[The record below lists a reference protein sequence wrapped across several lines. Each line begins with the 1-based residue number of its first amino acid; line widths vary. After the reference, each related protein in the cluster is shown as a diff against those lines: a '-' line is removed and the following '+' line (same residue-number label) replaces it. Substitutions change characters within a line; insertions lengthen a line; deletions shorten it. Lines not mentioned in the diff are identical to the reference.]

1 MLDADRLKSLIML
14 DADRLKSLLLRP
26 DLTTPE
32 DTECIDLIRKC
43 PEITLRIVQAL
54 LQDRTVLEETY
65 RTQLTAEIALSE
77 NVIDLKSRLATNHK
91 TVQTLKTDLEK
102 AQREVKRLHRTVL
115 GMAVKMFGKQES

>member
-1 MLDADRLKSLIML
+1 ML

-54 LQDRTVLEETY
+54 LQDRNVLEETY
-65 RTQLTAEIALSE
+65 RTHLTAEIALSE
-77 NVIDLKSRLATNHK
+77 NVIDLKSRLESSQKATWM
-91 TVQTLKTDLEK
+91 LKTDLEK
-102 AQREVKRLHRTVL
+102 AQQEVKRLHRTVL
-115 GMAVKMFGKQES
+115 GMAVKMYGKKESQILNLKS